1 MENNTSMGGGEEPKE
16 AEEAAGDFL
25 LLDEE
30 LEAELLLTHV
40 EGGEEVW
47 EEDAVDARKKSLDV
61 ARIEKK
67 GDLAATMAWEELMTT
82 SEWIASNTSQIE
94 TQLIEAAEAA
104 AGTVLRDRQGD
115 IAVLEPA
122 RAPPLASS
130 TGGRIG
136 GNDTD
141 KGANA
146 NFGAAYLSLPVD
158 NRQEIALAVE
168 GMVEAVAAAEEDSRP
183 QRAEN
188 VAISD
193 LPTVERELEL
203 AVRQEAREKM
213 EHLDALLRK
222 RDEVTR
228 NVAAAVVASGAAA
241 TALNEREAE
250 VEETWNAK
258 TAGEAH
264 TKEQERRREDIER

>member
-228 NVAAAVVASGAAA
+228 TVAAAVVASGAAA

>member
-1 MENNTSMGGGEEPKE
+1 MGGGEEPKE